1 MMKWM
6 IVRVLSVVVL
16 NDERKN
22 DESVVVSN
30 QACEKHKTGS
40 SEPTVNG
47 TCISDSYVSINA
59 SDTYIA

>member
-1 MMKWM
+1 M
-6 IVRVLSVVVL
+6 VL

-30 QACEKHKTGS
+30 QACGEHKTGS
-40 SEPTVNG
+40 SEPTVDG

-59 SDTYIA
+59 SNALCNVSLMLTVRSVN